1 MAEIQSPLSGGLN
14 VARRTVSA
22 SAFVGAAPPPP
33 APAQPDPVTTS
44 LIERNSLSLNSVA
57 AQLATVQQQVA
68 SLNAAMVNV
77 YGGIRQSSDLEKTRD
92 IQEQNQQRQLA
103 EQQLREGKESI
114 IERRIQNAVVAPV
127 QKVSGKVQF
136 TLSRL
141 MGFFTALLGGWL
153 LNQGVQALKAYS
165 EGNKKRLE
173 EIKNSVLKNLGVVG
187 AIFAA
192 IRFGLVGVFNVLTR
206 LGARIAGVVA
216 VGLFV
221 RPVQLLIDAVKG
233 AGSKLLNLVRP
244 TAKPPATPPPT
255 TNAPA
260 KPGGAKP
267 SGPGLVGGLTSGISA
282 IMNVRSGETTDAI
295 VNAAGFVP
303 GPIGVGARALS
314 FADELA
320 EVFGVRGGAGI
331 LGNTPRGGNKP
342 NTKSQPAAK
351 TQPKTTMSPAAAD
364 LQMSGDKE
372 KGSEKEQKTA
382 EPDFSQPAEYG
393 FINLD
398 VQAAAGAESE
408 KMGSI
413 AEGLSANPLQTAQ
426 IASIKTEAT
435 VAAQS
440 VGPLPE
446 PTPTVLPLPMPS
458 GQENQAAKVKTGTTG
473 TSQTVPSFNPENPN
487 NFYVMY
493 SHSVYNVP
501 MMM

>member
-22 SAFVGAAPPPP
+22 SAFVSAAPQP

-44 LIERNSLSLNSVA
+44 LIERNSLSLNAVA

-68 SLNAAMVNV
+68 SLNAAMANV
-77 YGGIRQSSDLEKTRD
+77 YGGIRQSTDLERNRD
-92 IQEQNQQRQLA
+92 VQEQNQQRQLA

-141 MGFFTALLGGWL
+141 MGFFTTLLGGWL
-153 LNQGVQALKAYS
+153 LNQGVQAIKAYS

-173 EIKNSVLKNLGVVG
+173 EIKNSVLKTLGIVG
-187 AIFAA
+187 GIFAA

-206 LGARIAGVVA
+206 LGARIASVVA

-244 TAKPPATPPPT
+244 AAKPPTPKPT
-255 TNAPA
+255 ANAPA

-267 SGPGLVGGLTSGISA
+267 SGPGLIGGLTSAISA
-282 IMNVRSGETTDAI
+282 GMNLKSGENVDAA

-303 GPIGVGARALS
+303 GPIGAGARVLS

-342 NTKSQPAAK
+342 DTKSQPTAK
-351 TQPKTTMSPAAAD
+351 TQPKTTMAPSASD
-364 LQMSGDKE
+364 LQMSGDKP
-372 KGSEKEQKTA
+372 KGSETGQQSA
-382 EPDFSQPAEYG
+382 EPDFSQPPEYG
-393 FINLD
+393 FVNID
-398 VQAAAGAESE
+398 VQAATGTEAE
-408 KMGSI
+408 KMGSA
-413 AEGLSANPLQTAQ
+413 AEGISANPLQTAQ
-426 IASIKTEAT
+426 ITPIKAEAT

-446 PTPTVLPLPMPS
+446 PTPTVLPMPMPS
-458 GQENQAAKVKTGTTG
+458 GQGNQPEKGKSGTTG
-473 TSQTVPSFNPENPN
+473 SSQTVPSFNPENPN
-487 NFYVMY
+487 NFYIMY